1 MTSTL
6 RTLSAAAAAALL
18 LTLAACSSPATET
31 APSTSAPSSSASA
44 PAAEGECAGVTIVVD
59 ASALEGDD
67 DVSLEDCVETDEA
80 IVGADAFA
88 ESDVTTEGTVE
99 YGDQVVCRVNGAP
112 AADTALT
119 AADGTEYTET
129 CESMPA
135 AHAYWSVWVKPAD
148 GVWDYAQEGLSTLQV
163 EPGDSVALLFTL
175 NGEPAAP
182 TT

>member
-6 RTLSAAAAAALL
+6 RSLTAAAAAALL
-18 LTLAACSSPATET
+18 LTLAACSSPATTT
-31 APSTSAPSSSASA
+31 AEPSSSAAA

-67 DVSLEDCVETDEA
+67 DVSLEECVETDEA
-80 IVGADAFA
+80 VAAADALA
-88 ESDVTTEGTVE
+88 EAGVETEGTVE

-112 AADTALT
+112 AADTVL
-119 AADGTEYTET
+119 AADDGTEYSET
-129 CESMPA
+129 CESMAPA
-135 AHAYWSVWVKPAD
+135 FAYWSLWVKTAESE
-148 GVWDYAQEGLSTLQV
+148 WDYAQEGLSTLQV

>member
-6 RTLSAAAAAALL
+6 RSLTAAAAAALL

-31 APSTSAPSSSASA
+31 APTTSASASA
-44 PAAEGECAGVTIVVD
+44 PAGECAGVTIVVD

-67 DVSLEDCVETDEA
+67 DVSLEECVETEEA
-80 IVGADAFA
+80 IGAADAFA
-88 ESDVTTEGTVE
+88 ETDVSTEGTVE
-99 YGDQVVCRVNGAP
+99 YGDQVVCRVNGVP
-112 AADTALT
+112 SADTDLT
-119 AADGTEYTET
+119 AADGTEYSET

-135 AHAYWSVWVKPAD
+135 AHAYWAVWVKPAD
-148 GVWDYAQEGLSTLQV
+148 GEWDYAQEGLSTLQV

-175 NGEPAAP
+175 NGEPATP